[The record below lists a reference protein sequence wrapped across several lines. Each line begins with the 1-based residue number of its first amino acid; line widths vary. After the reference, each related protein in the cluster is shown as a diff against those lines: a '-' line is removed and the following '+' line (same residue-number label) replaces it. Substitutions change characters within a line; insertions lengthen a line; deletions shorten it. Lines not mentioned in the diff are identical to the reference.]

1 MKSNGI
7 KLFGIKLFGIK
18 NCDTVRKA
26 RQWLDSQGVAYQY
39 HDFRD
44 DGLELETIN
53 LWLTRIPAE
62 ELLNKRSTTWK
73 NLDEAT
79 RASLNPADIPALLV
93 AHPTLIKR
101 PVLENGDRLIT
112 GFNEKTWQQLIN

>member
-1 MKSNGI
+1 MKSDDINPHGI
-7 KLFGIKLFGIK
+7 TLFGIK

-26 RQWLDSQGVAYQY
+26 RRWLDSKELHYQY

-44 DGLELETIN
+44 DGLSLETVER
-53 LWLTRIPAE
+53 WLDHIPAE
-62 ELLNKRSTTWK
+62 DLLNRRSTTWK

-79 RASLNPADIPALLV
+79 RASLDPAGIPALLV

-101 PVLENGDRLIT
+101 PVLENDGRLIT